1 MFRSAR
7 TFQKLLHVA
16 CGTLL
21 ACHAVAQDV
30 WRCGNDYTNQPDPAK
45 ACQRLS
51 SSTVTVIEG
60 TRVQQSGAAS
70 LVPPSAPGVTR
81 PTPAQ
86 ISVTEQRERDKRS
99 RQILQA
105 ELDRVL
111 SQQNG
116 LRAQWAQ
123 GDAVEKTR
131 LRATLERLEADAAAL
146 KREIGP

>member
-1 MFRSAR
+1 MFRFAR
-7 TFQKLLHVA
+7 IFQNLLLMG
-16 CGTLL
+16 CGVLL
-21 ACHAVAQDV
+21 ACHAMAQGI

-60 TRVQQSGAAS
+60 TRVLQSGAAS
-70 LVPPSAPGVTR
+70 LAPASAPGGTR
-81 PTPAQ
+81 PAPAQ
-86 ISVTEQRERDKRS
+86 ISVAEQRERDKRS

-105 ELDRVL
+105 ELDRVV

-123 GDAVEKTR
+123 GDAAEKTR

-146 KREIGP
+146 QREIGP